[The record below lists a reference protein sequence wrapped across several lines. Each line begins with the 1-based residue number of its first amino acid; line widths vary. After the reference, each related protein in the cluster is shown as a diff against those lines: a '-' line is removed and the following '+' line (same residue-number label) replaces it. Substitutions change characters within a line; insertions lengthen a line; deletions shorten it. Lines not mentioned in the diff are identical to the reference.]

1 MILAK
6 KKVPAGFS
14 SVGSLTSLHF
24 SFAMM
29 RAGSIENEMEMEL
42 GERDWLWILE
52 VQCHCP
58 SAFNFVRY
66 CFKFRKFCTRKIAV
80 SRKSEGARLG
90 IFQVN
95 ETSA

>member
-29 RAGSIENEMEMEL
+29 RARSIENEMEMEL
-42 GERDWLWILE
+42 RTVVCGEGNLHAE
-52 VQCHCP
+52 TGGECVG
-58 SAFNFVRY
+58 
-66 CFKFRKFCTRKIAV
+66 AV
-80 SRKSEGARLG
+80 DQFHFHLML
-90 IFQVN
+90 
-95 ETSA
+95 